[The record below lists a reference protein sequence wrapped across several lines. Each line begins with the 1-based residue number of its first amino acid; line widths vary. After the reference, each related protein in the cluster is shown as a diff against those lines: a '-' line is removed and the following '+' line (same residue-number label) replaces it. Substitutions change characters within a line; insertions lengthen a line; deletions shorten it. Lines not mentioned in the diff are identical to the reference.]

1 VVSDDILNE
10 LKFPPRANEEKYP
23 WKKWFDGS
31 VWLIK
36 QGEDFD
42 VDIESMR
49 SAIYMAASRHEVKV
63 RTHVPKQRNSIY
75 VQKLGK
81 KESNDGT

>member
-1 VVSDDILNE
+1 MSDDILDG
-10 LKFPPRANEEKYP
+10 LKFPPRSAEEKYP

-31 VWLIK
+31 VWVLK

-49 SAIYMAASRHEVKV
+49 SAVYMAASRYKIKV
-63 RTHVPKQRNSIY
+63 RTHVPKQRTSIY
-75 VQKLGK
+75 IQKKVTENG
-81 KESNDGT
+81 

>member
-1 VVSDDILNE
+1 MTDDIINE

-23 WKKWFDGS
+23 WDKWFDGS
-31 VWLIK
+31 VWLLK

-49 SAIYMAASRHEVKV
+49 SAVYMAASRHGIKV
-63 RTHVPKQRNSIY
+63 RTHVPKQRTTMYI
-75 VQKLGK
+75 QKK
-81 KESNDGT
+81 AKQDG

>member
-1 VVSDDILNE
+1 MEKKMNDDILGE
-10 LKFPPRANEEKYP
+10 LRFPPRANEEKYP

-36 QGEDFD
+36 QDEDFD

-49 SAIYMAASRHEVKV
+49 SAVYMAAARHKLKV
-63 RTHVPKQRNSIY
+63 RTHVPKPRNSIY
-75 VQKLGK
+75 IQKLSDK
-81 KESNDGT
+81 

>member
-1 VVSDDILNE
+1 MNDDILEE

-23 WKKWFDGS
+23 WDKWFDGS
-31 VWLIK
+31 VWLLK

-49 SAIYMAASRHEVKV
+49 SAVYMAASRHGIKV
-63 RTHVPKQRNSIY
+63 RTHVPKQRTTMYI
-75 VQKLGK
+75 QKKVK
-81 KESNDGT
+81 KDG